1 MASRPSGAPSADREA
16 GPTTEPKPRGP
27 PGMQFVPLPV
37 PIAATLPPPSSI
49 EPLLPTPSSSERE
62 QMLFEAQE
70 RRRAL
75 AEAGQVLNR
84 VVYDSMVFVPA
95 SVEKVPGGALLF
107 ESRFESGNLRR
118 AVHVNGNE
126 YDLLLN
132 WDHGTRGHTQWYYFC
147 ASGAKVGETYRFN
160 IVNFCKSQ
168 SLCAAARRH
177 PLRPCACRPACEAAP
192 ASCTPAL
199 TLSPCSDAPPARLR

>member
-1 MASRPSGAPSADREA
+1 
-16 GPTTEPKPRGP
+16 
-27 PGMQFVPLPV
+27 MQFVPLPV

-192 ASCTPAL
+192 ASCAPAL
-199 TLSPCSDAPPARLR
+199 TLSLSSDVPPARLR